1 MIAYLNG
8 ILAEKSPANV
18 IVECGGV
25 GYEALIPLSTF
36 DRLPATGAPVKL
48 YTFHVVRED
57 DETLFGF
64 ASPEERTMFAQVTSV
79 SGVGPKTALAVLS
92 GFTVGDLQLAIAQGD
107 AKRIATVKGVG
118 KKTAER
124 IVIELKDKVNPIE
137 ALASSTLAS
146 TGTQRA
152 VLRDAMLALTAL
164 GFADDKARKMVS
176 DVLEADP
183 QISDTETVI
192 KRALG
197 GGK

>member
-1 MIAYLNG
+1 MIVYLNG
-8 ILAEKSPANV
+8 VLAEKNPASV
-18 IVECGGV
+18 TVECGGV
-25 GYEALIPLSTF
+25 GYGALIPLSTF
-36 DRLPATGAPVKL
+36 DRLPATGSAVKL
-48 YTFHVVRED
+48 FVYHAVRED
-57 DETLFGF
+57 DEVLFGF
-64 ASPEERTMFAQVTSV
+64 ATPEERDMFAKVTAV

-92 GFTVGDLQLAIAQGD
+92 GFTTGDLQLAIAQGD

-124 IVIELKDKVNPIE
+124 IVVELKDKVNPIE
-137 ALASSTLAS
+137 ALANSSVAS
-146 TGTQRA
+146 TGKQSS

-164 GFADDKARKMVS
+164 GFSDDKARKMVS

-183 QISDTETVI
+183 QVSDTETVV

>member
-8 ILAEKSPANV
+8 TLAEKTPASV

-48 YTFHVVRED
+48 YTFHAVRED

-64 ASPEERTMFAQVTSV
+64 ASPEERSMFSMVTSV

-92 GFTVGDLQLAIAQGD
+92 GFTIGDLQLAIAQGD

-137 ALASSTLAS
+137 ALASSSAAS
-146 TGTQRA
+146 TGEQRA

-176 DVLEADP
+176 DVLADDP
-183 QISDTETVI
+183 QIADTETVI

-197 GGK
+197 GGR

>member
-1 MIAYLNG
+1 MIVYLDG
-8 ILAEKSPANV
+8 ILAEKSPAGV

-36 DRLPATGAPVKL
+36 DRLPATGDKVKIFT
-48 YTFHVVRED
+48 YHAVRED
-57 DETLFGF
+57 DEILFGF
-64 ASPEERTMFAQVTSV
+64 ATPEERDMFTQVTSV

-92 GFTVGDLQLAIAQGD
+92 GFTIGDLQLAISQGD

-124 IVIELKDKVNPIE
+124 IVVELKDKVNPIE
-137 ALASSTLAS
+137 ALANSSAAS
-146 TGTQRA
+146 SGTQRTM
-152 VLRDAMLALTAL
+152 LRDAMLALSAL
-164 GFADDKARKMVS
+164 GFTEDKARKMVS

-183 QISDTETVI
+183 KIADTETVI

>member
-8 ILAEKSPANV
+8 VLAEKSPAAV

-36 DRLPATGAPVKL
+36 DRLPATGSPVKIFI
-48 YTFHVVRED
+48 YHAVRED
-57 DETLFGF
+57 DEILFGF
-64 ASPEERTMFAQVTSV
+64 ATPEEREMFMKVTSV

-92 GFTVGDLQLAIAQGD
+92 GITLGDLQLAIAQGD

-137 ALASSTLAS
+137 ALANSSVAS
-146 TGTQRA
+146 TGAQRT
-152 VLRDAMLALTAL
+152 VLRDAMLALAAL
-164 GFADDKARKMVS
+164 GFTDDKARKMVS

-183 QISDTETVI
+183 QVADTETVI

>member
-25 GYEALIPLSTF
+25 GYEALIPLSKF

-183 QISDTETVI
+183 QISDTETVV

>member
-137 ALASSTLAS
+137 ALASSSLAS

>member
-8 ILAEKSPANV
+8 ILADKNPAGV

-36 DRLPATGAPVKL
+36 DRLPATGDSVKL
-48 YTFHVVRED
+48 FTYHAVRED
-57 DETLFGF
+57 DEQLFGF
-64 ASPEERTMFAQVTSV
+64 ATAEEREMFAKVTSV
-79 SGVGPKTALAVLS
+79 SGVGPKTALSVLS
-92 GFTVGDLQLAIAQGD
+92 GFTIGDLQLAIAQGD
-107 AKRIATVKGVG
+107 AKRISTVKGVG

-137 ALASSTLAS
+137 ALANSSAAS
-146 TGTQRA
+146 TGAQRTM
-152 VLRDAMLALTAL
+152 LRDAMLALTAL
-164 GFADDKARKMVS
+164 GFTDDKARKMVS
-176 DVLEADP
+176 DVLETDP
-183 QISDTETVI
+183 HVSDTETVI

>member
-1 MIAYLNG
+1 MIVYLNG
-8 ILAEKSPANV
+8 VLTEKNPANV
-18 IVECGGV
+18 IVECCGV

-36 DRLPATGAPVKL
+36 DRLPATGEKVKL
-48 YTFHVVRED
+48 FTYHAVRED
-57 DETLFGF
+57 DEILFGF
-64 ASPEERTMFAQVTSV
+64 FTPEERDMFTKVTAV
-79 SGVGPKTALAVLS
+79 SGVGPKTALSVLS
-92 GFTVGDLQLAIAQGD
+92 GFSIGDLQLAIAQGD

-137 ALASSTLAS
+137 ALANSSVAS
-146 TGTQRA
+146 TGVQRA

-164 GFADDKARKMVS
+164 GFSDDKARKMVS

-183 QISDTETVI
+183 QVADTETVI

>member
-8 ILAEKSPANV
+8 TLAEKNPANV
-18 IVECGGV
+18 IVECCGV

-36 DRLPATGAPVKL
+36 DRLPAAGGAVKL
-48 YTFHVVRED
+48 FTYHSVRED
-57 DETLFGF
+57 DEVLYAF
-64 ASPEERTMFAQVTSV
+64 ATPEEREMFAKVTSV

-92 GFTVGDLQLAIAQGD
+92 GFTIGDLQLAIAQSD
-107 AKRIATVKGVG
+107 SKRIATVKGVG

-124 IVIELKDKVNPIE
+124 IVVELKDKVNPIE
-137 ALASSTLAS
+137 ALANSSAAS
-146 TGTQRA
+146 TGAQRT

-164 GFADDKARKMVS
+164 GFPDDKARKMVS

-183 QISDTETVI
+183 KVADTETVI